1 MAHLPSGANLPRFV
15 RLSNEVAYSSKLYAG
30 SLESIKKIQVKL
42 EKRIRVS
49 LHTPV
54 GQEQY

>member
-1 MAHLPSGANLPRFV
+1 MAHLLAAASYSRLVG
-15 RLSNEVAYSSKLYAG
+15 LSNQVAFSSKLYAG

-49 LHTPV
+49 LYALV

>member
-1 MAHLPSGANLPRFV
+1 MAF
-15 RLSNEVAYSSKLYAG
+15 SSKECG
-30 SLESIKKIQVKL
+30 GRLESIKKIQVKL

>member
-1 MAHLPSGANLPRFV
+1 MAHLLPTASQSRLV
-15 RLSNEVAYSSKLYAG
+15 GLSNEVAFSSKLYAG

>member
-1 MAHLPSGANLPRFV
+1 MARLLPAASLQRLV
-15 RLSNEVAYSSKLYAG
+15 ELSNWVDFLSKPSPG
-30 SLESIKKIQVKL
+30 KLESIKKIQVKL

-54 GQEQY
+54 GQEQN

>member
-1 MAHLPSGANLPRFV
+1 MARPLPAASLPRLV
-15 RLSNEVAYSSKLYAG
+15 GLSNEVAFSSKPCAG

-49 LHTPV
+49 FHTPV